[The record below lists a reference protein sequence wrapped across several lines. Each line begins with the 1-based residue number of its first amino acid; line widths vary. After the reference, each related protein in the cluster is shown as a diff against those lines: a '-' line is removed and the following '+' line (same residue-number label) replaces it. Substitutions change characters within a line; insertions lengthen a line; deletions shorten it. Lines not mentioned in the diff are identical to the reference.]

1 MRKNENFEDQLDS
14 SSKGRS
20 HVQLNLK
27 KIAGKISLEMGLL
40 KYTFDNKT
48 SVMNE
53 WNAVQRGEFLSYSEF
68 CCP

>member
-48 SVMNE
+48 SVMN
-53 WNAVQRGEFLSYSEF
+53 
-68 CCP
+68 